1 MTCCARHILATQ
13 DDFKSKKPLLQEL
26 IEARGHKIIFYPKF
40 HCELNYIEMYWGA
53 TKWYVRQH
61 CNYTW
66 KGLQENVPR
75 AFDSIPLKQ
84 IRKYARR
91 AAKFMDCYRK
101 GLTVLQ
107 AEYIVKKYKSHRK
120 IPDNVVEEIDE
131 LI

>member
-1 MTCCARHILATQ
+1 MSLTTLKCIGVA
-13 DDFKSKKPLLQEL
+13 
-26 IEARGHKIIFYPKF
+26 
-40 HCELNYIEMYWGA
+40 
-53 TKWYVRQH
+53 KWYVRQH

-107 AEYIVKKYKSHRK
+107 AEYIVKQYKSHRK
-120 IPDNVVEEIDE
+120 IPDNVIEEIDE